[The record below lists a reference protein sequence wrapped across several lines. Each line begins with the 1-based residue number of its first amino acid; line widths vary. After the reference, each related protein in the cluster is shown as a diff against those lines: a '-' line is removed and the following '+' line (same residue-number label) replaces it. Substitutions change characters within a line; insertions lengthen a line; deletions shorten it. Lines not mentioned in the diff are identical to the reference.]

1 MCTDSDHILPSPQ
14 KPDWFAS
21 PFVPSQLDRSKMSSA
36 PTALSSQNV
45 TLPFIPELYDPNFM
59 DVLLPASV
67 STKPKSPKT
76 EPAPKNAMVD
86 ALKSTAHQTLTQ
98 NAAMAYS
105 STLVATLDAFHGLT
119 RFTFSQEV
127 DKYLSKSWT
136 EDQDITL
143 RIIWNLR
150 SIHDGKGE
158 NEVFY
163 R

>member
-1 MCTDSDHILPSPQ
+1 MT
-14 KPDWFAS
+14 
-21 PFVPSQLDRSKMSSA
+21 SA
-36 PTALSSQNV
+36 PASTAATASQNI
-45 TLPFIPELYDPNFM
+45 TLPFIPELYDN
-59 DVLLPASV
+59 DYLQILLPV
-67 STKPKSPKT
+67 SPNVESKIPAPSA
-76 EPAPKNAMVD
+76 APKNAMME
-86 ALKSTAHQTLTQ
+86 ALKSTAHQTLTE

-105 STLVATLDAFHGLT
+105 STLVATLDAFQGLT
-119 RFTFSQEV
+119 RYTFSQEV
-127 DKYLSKSWT
+127 DKYLSKSWA

>member
-1 MCTDSDHILPSPQ
+1 M
-14 KPDWFAS
+14 A
-21 PFVPSQLDRSKMSSA
+21 SA
-36 PTALSSQNV
+36 PATSSQNV
-45 TLPFIPELYDPNFM
+45 TLPFIAELYNPGYLDI
-59 DVLLPASV
+59 LLPSSGEAKS
-67 STKPKSPKT
+67 KSPVT
-76 EPAPKNAMVD
+76 EPAPRNAMVD
-86 ALKSTAHQTLTQ
+86 ALKSTAHQTLTE

-119 RFTFSQEV
+119 RYTFSEQV
-127 DKYLSKSWT
+127 DKYLSQSWA
-136 EDQDITL
+136 EDQDLTL